1 MRLAMFG
8 AGLLIVLA
16 SLSTGVIAG
25 LSQVPE
31 ISGGAVTTGLGL
43 LAGGILMLR
52 ARLGR
57 K

>member
-1 MRLAMFG
+1 MSRIVYGSGFLM
-8 AGLLIVLA
+8 VLA

-25 LSQVPE
+25 QTSVPE
-31 ISGGAVTTGLGL
+31 ISGGALTTGLGL
-43 LAGGILMLR
+43 LGGGILMLR